1 MTRPQSESASD
12 LFYGKQAVFQL
23 YHGDTTVLSGIA
35 KHLTSILRE
44 KELGSLITNWL
55 SAEASKPENINRAGT
70 FR

>member
-1 MTRPQSESASD
+1 LSQD
-12 LFYGKQAVFQL
+12 LDSLGVL
-23 YHGDTTVLSGIA
+23 IGDTTVMSGIA

>member
-1 MTRPQSESASD
+1 MAN
-12 LFYGKQAVFQL
+12 KQFFSYIMVR
-23 YHGDTTVLSGIA
+23 TSGIA